1 MPQIKDFDF
10 STAEGRAEYYEAVK
24 EFLANKGEI

>member
-10 STAEGRAEYYEAVK
+10 STAEGRARYYEAVK
-24 EFLANKGEI
+24 EFLIAKGDL

>member
-1 MPQIKDFDF
+1 MPRIEDFDF

-24 EFLANKGEI
+24 EFLKGKGDL